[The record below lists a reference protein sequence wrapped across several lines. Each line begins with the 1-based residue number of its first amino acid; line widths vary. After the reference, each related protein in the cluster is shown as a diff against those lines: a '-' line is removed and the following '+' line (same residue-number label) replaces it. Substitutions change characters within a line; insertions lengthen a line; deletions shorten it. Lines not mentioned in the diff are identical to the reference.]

1 VSTAGAGPRAVLDLA
16 RGVLA
21 RADPETAG
29 LWPRASALLGRRAL
43 EGTVQGL
50 WRRQDLDLAACPMR
64 VQFICLR
71 RYLKDKDLAARAGL
85 AWSALTRACH
95 HHPYELAPTADELGD
110 WLAVVEA
117 LLEAE

>member
-1 VSTAGAGPRAVLDLA
+1 
-16 RGVLA
+16 VLA

-29 LWPRASALLGRRAL
+29 LWPRAGALLGRRAL
-43 EGTVQGL
+43 EGTLQAL
-50 WRRQDLDLAACPMR
+50 WNRRQLDLHGCPMR

-85 AWSALTRACH
+85 AWSALHRACH

-117 LLEAE
+117 LMAAE